1 MPGFSRNQA
10 KIAKALVEDGKTAKE
25 LREELGLPLHE
36 VEGDLAKLI
45 KLKTV
50 EKLGGYPTKYRA
62 VDSVRRGI
70 MGEKPTAAQVFRA
83 HAIIEGQSKDKK
95 ALEDATT
102 HLMGQM
108 AKDNIVTVTNV
119 QKDEVVKE
127 EGVYTNLFEV
137 DIASKRLE
145 DMVYFVLTYGP
156 SSIELEPMEEYVV
169 DPSEAQGIL
178 MDVAS
183 VLHSYA
189 STLVQK
195 DLALRKYRENS
206 KEVFIK

>member
-10 KIAKALVEDGKTAKE
+10 KIAKTLAEGEKTAKE
-25 LREELGLPLHE
+25 LRDDLGLPLHE

-50 EKLGGYPTKYRA
+50 EKLGGYPTKYQA
-62 VDSVRRGI
+62 VEAVRRGV
-70 MGEKPTAAQVFRA
+70 MGKKPTAAQIFRA

-102 HLMGQM
+102 HLMNQM
-108 AKDNIVTVTNV
+108 AKDKVVTITNA

-127 EGVYTNLFEV
+127 DEVYTNLFEV

-156 SSIELEPMEEYVV
+156 SSIELEPMEEYTV

-195 DLALRKYRENS
+195 DLALRQYREKS
-206 KEVFIK
+206 KELFIK